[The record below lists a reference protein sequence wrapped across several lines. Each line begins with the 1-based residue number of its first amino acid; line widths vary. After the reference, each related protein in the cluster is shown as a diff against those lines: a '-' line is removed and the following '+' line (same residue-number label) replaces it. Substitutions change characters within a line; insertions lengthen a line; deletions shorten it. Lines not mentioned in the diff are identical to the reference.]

1 MGSFSHRI
9 LDVMEYFVSW
19 NPGAHGI
26 HDILKSMISWNPWSS
41 GILESWNPWYI
52 PNGNW
57 LHVKAQWSY
66 AVICLLIHHWA
77 ILEILDDNGK
87 KIISDP
93 IGCFIEWWHLKIN
106 SLFYIISI
114 QHMIIYWLLDV
125 FHLKSALH
133 LPPYDHISYIIYDHI
148 FEISFTFA
156 TRDWSLSVDLTQKPT
171 HWCFFSLVHIC
182 QNHF

>member
-1 MGSFSHRI
+1 MAACTSRPVIVLKEAFHKSLVQLSTLSLLHENHLTTSLITWVMGSFFHRI

-87 KIISDP
+87 KMISDP

-106 SLFYIISI
+106 SLF
-114 QHMIIYWLLDV
+114 
-125 FHLKSALH
+125 
-133 LPPYDHISYIIYDHI
+133 
-148 FEISFTFA
+148 
-156 TRDWSLSVDLTQKPT
+156 
-171 HWCFFSLVHIC
+171 
-182 QNHF
+182 